1 MSNSNGI
8 GDQVTELLEK
18 YSKNV
23 TEEMHNV
30 FKKEASKARSELKA
44 ASPRDSGQYASGWA
58 IKDESTRLTVNYTIY
73 NRTPG
78 LPHLLEFGHTIRN
91 GTGRT
96 FGHGGARPHIA
107 SVNDELQKTI
117 VSEMEKAVSNG

>member
-1 MSNSNGI
+1 MSNGLA
-8 GDQVTELLEK
+8 DQVTDLLEK

-30 FKKEASKARSELKA
+30 FKKEAAKARSELKA
-44 ASPRDSGQYASGWA
+44 ASPRDSGQYVAGWA
-58 IKDESTRLTVNYTIY
+58 IKDESTRLTVDYTIY

-78 LPHLLEFGHTIRN
+78 LPHLLEFGHVIRN

-96 FGHGGARPHIA
+96 FGSAPSHPHIA
-107 SVNDELQKTI
+107 SVNDELQNTVI
-117 VSEMEKAVSNG
+117 SELEKAVANA

>member
-1 MSNSNGI
+1 MSNGI
-8 GDQVTELLEK
+8 ADQVTELLEQ

-44 ASPRDSGQYASGWA
+44 ASPRDSGKYAAGWA
-58 IKDESTRLTVNYTIY
+58 IKDESTRLTVDYTIY

-78 LPHLLEFGHTIRN
+78 LPHLLEFGHVIRN

-96 FGHGGARPHIA
+96 FGSAPSHPHIA
-107 SVNDELQKTI
+107 SVNDELQKTVI
-117 VSEMEKAVSNG
+117 SELEKAVQG